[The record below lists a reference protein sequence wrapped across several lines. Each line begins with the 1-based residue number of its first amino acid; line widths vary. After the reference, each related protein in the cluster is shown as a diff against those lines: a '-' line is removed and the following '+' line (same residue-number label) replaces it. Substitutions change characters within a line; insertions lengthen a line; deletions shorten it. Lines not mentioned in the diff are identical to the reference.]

1 MLLLRRQRDYQLH
14 SGECQ
19 YPCVRAVVLTMI
31 YDGDPHRNALN
42 MRRVVECSLGI
53 IVFGAGAA
61 WFAMRAD
68 LSLPPG
74 TSESRPESE
83 NESSSGPVTLV
94 VSGDTAGW
102 ILPCG
107 CTSNQSGGLA
117 RRGTFIAQL

>member
-19 YPCVRAVVLTMI
+19 YSCVRAVVLTMI
-31 YDGDPHRNALN
+31 FYDGPHRNALTL
-42 MRRVVECSLGI
+42 RRLVEAALGV

-61 WFAMRAD
+61 WFAMRSD

-83 NESSSGPVTLV
+83 NESSSVPVTLV
-94 VSGDTAGW
+94 VSGDT
-102 ILPCG
+102 
-107 CTSNQSGGLA
+107 
-117 RRGTFIAQL
+117 